1 MQMANGG
8 ATGGS
13 GGGLLLLTKPGT
25 INLRQ
30 KTLLP
35 LKNSNFY
42 SRFTLQKPYIS
53 IITTRYSHRK
63 DSSAKTVWS
72 QKFKFKFRDKNKRTR
87 EKDGFDGQ
95 EEVETSRRKRKK
107 RRWWSDKPP
116 VMQEE
121 EAYGIFEEYLDS
133 LWILEVF
140 KSYGW
145 ALPPIIVSWLIA
157 SGPKAFL
164 VTLALPLGQSVISF
178 VFNKL
183 WGRIKS
189 KPKHK
194 ARKRRKPFVS
204 SPSDAENETE
214 EERQESVKGKKGIR
228 SWIGNDNGSIN
239 IESQEAPYYGGW
251 DELDEMESKQRQPRR
266 AGQSQRTLSMSG
278 QLGKRERKSD
288 APLLLRLLIAVFPFL
303 DSWTKML

>member
-1 MQMANGG
+1 MQMASGG
-8 ATGGS
+8 ATGGA

-53 IITTRYSHRK
+53 IITTRHSHRK

-107 RRWWSDKPP
+107 RRRWSDKPP

-133 LWILEVF
+133 LWILE
-140 KSYGW
+140 
-145 ALPPIIVSWLIA
+145 
-157 SGPKAFL
+157 
-164 VTLALPLGQSVISF
+164 
-178 VFNKL
+178 
-183 WGRIKS
+183 
-189 KPKHK
+189 
-194 ARKRRKPFVS
+194 
-204 SPSDAENETE
+204 
-214 EERQESVKGKKGIR
+214 
-228 SWIGNDNGSIN
+228 
-239 IESQEAPYYGGW
+239 
-251 DELDEMESKQRQPRR
+251 
-266 AGQSQRTLSMSG
+266 
-278 QLGKRERKSD
+278 
-288 APLLLRLLIAVFPFL
+288 IAVITNCVYEMALRFL
-303 DSWTKML
+303 KVAFSFR